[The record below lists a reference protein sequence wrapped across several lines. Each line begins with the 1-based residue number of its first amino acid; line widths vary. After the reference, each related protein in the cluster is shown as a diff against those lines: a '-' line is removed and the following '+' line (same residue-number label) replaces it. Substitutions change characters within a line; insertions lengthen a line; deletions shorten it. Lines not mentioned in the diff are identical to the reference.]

1 MADNKDK
8 KVLNVP
14 ALRFPGFTEEWETV
28 KIGTI
33 TKKVGSGVTPRGGET
48 VYRSKGHPFVRSQ
61 NVGWGRLLLND
72 IAYIDEETHKK
83 QLNTTLEL
91 NDVLLNITGAS
102 IGRCAVVNEMIV
114 NGNVNQ
120 HVCIIRSN
128 GAVDSEFLCNYLLS
142 NYGQKQIESF
152 QVGGNRQGLNF
163 EQIKSI
169 RISIPTLDEQKH
181 IAKLLCAINQR
192 IETQNKIIEDLKK
205 LKSAI
210 AETLFCTPKESM
222 PAKRVSPYNKEW
234 KLIKLSDI
242 CQRVQTKNTGNQC
255 RQVLTIAAQH
265 GLVNQE
271 DFFNKT
277 VASENLE
284 GYYLLQKGDF
294 AYNKS
299 YSGGYT
305 WGAIKRLE
313 WYDKGV
319 LSPLYICFRPDSS
332 KVNADFLAHYFE
344 SKKWHKGIADIAG
357 EGARNHGLLNISV
370 IDFFNTIHRIPDLD
384 EQKDIAR
391 ILNSLSSKLS
401 CEQRV
406 IQNLT
411 MQRSYLLHKSTVYK
425 GLHRVTV

>member
-14 ALRFPGFTEEWETV
+14 AIRFPEFTGEWKIV
-28 KIGTI
+28 KVGTI
-33 TKKVGSGVTPRGGET
+33 TTKVGSGVTPRGGET
-48 VYRSKGHPFVRSQ
+48 IYRSQGHPFVRSQ

-83 QLNTTLEL
+83 QLNTALEQ

-102 IGRCAVVNEMIV
+102 IGRCAIVNEMIV

-142 NYGQKQIESF
+142 NYGQKQIDSF
-152 QVGGNRQGLNF
+152 QAGGNRQGLNF

-205 LKSAI
+205 LRSAI
-210 AETLFCTPKESM
+210 AEALFCTPKESM
-222 PAKRVSPYNKEW
+222 PAKRLSPYSKEW
-234 KLIKLSDI
+234 KLVKLSDI
-242 CQRVQTKNTGNQC
+242 CQRIQTKNKGRQC
-255 RQVLTIAAQH
+255 RQVLTIAAQY

-299 YSGGYT
+299 YSGDYT

-313 WYDKGV
+313 RYEQGV
-319 LSPLYICFRPDSS
+319 LSPLYICFRPDTA
-332 KVNADFLAHYFE
+332 KVDGDYLAHYFE

-370 IDFFNTIHRIPDLD
+370 IDFFNTIHRMPDLD
-384 EQKDIAR
+384 EQKNIAQV
-391 ILNSLSSKLS
+391 INSLSSKLS
-401 CEQRV
+401 CEQH
-406 IQNLT
+406 IMQSLT
-411 MQRSYLLHKSTVYK
+411 MQRNYLLHKMFI
-425 GLHRVTV
+425 